1 MEYMCVCE
9 VLELYG
15 GHSCHTHSVQRTRV
29 AHRYMAGLSS
39 VVSREYYVE

>member
-15 GHSCHTHSVQRTRV
+15 GHSCHTRTLYR
-29 AHRYMAGLSS
+29 GLGWHTAIW
-39 VVSREYYVE
+39 RGCHL